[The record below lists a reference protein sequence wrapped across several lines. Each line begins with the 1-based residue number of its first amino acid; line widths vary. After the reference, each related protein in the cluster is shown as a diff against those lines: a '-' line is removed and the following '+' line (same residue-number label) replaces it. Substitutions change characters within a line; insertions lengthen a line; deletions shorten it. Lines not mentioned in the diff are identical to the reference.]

1 MIEIKH
7 LRLVRALAEHGSL
20 SAAAR
25 ALGYSQPAVTQQLQR
40 LEALLETPLI
50 TRTTRGVH
58 LTGAG
63 DVLLKH
69 ATSVLSTMS
78 LAQAEVE
85 AVAGL
90 RSGRV
95 RVAAFPSAA
104 ATLIPPAFAAMT
116 REHPGILFTLLEALP
131 DQALQILR
139 NGDCDIALVYRYTN
153 GPDATE
159 PAPTPADEVT
169 TGLLEENVHVALPAS
184 HPAAIR
190 RTVRLDELRDDH
202 WIAGCPSCRGN
213 LVKLCSHAGFDPNI
227 AFDTDDY
234 VALQGLVA
242 AGLGVA
248 LVPDLMLAAVR
259 PDPGLVLK
267 RISTAPMR
275 TIRAVSSAS
284 LLRVPGVAQT
294 VDALGVV
301 ARDLDLVHV
310 A

>member
-7 LRLVRALAEHGSL
+7 LRLVHALAEHGSL

-40 LEALLETPLI
+40 LEALLETPLT

-63 DVLLKH
+63 EVLLKH
-69 ATSVLSTMS
+69 ATSVLSAMS

-104 ATLIPPAFAAMT
+104 ATLIPPAFAAVT
-116 REHPGILFTLLEALP
+116 REHPGVLFTLLEALP
-131 DQALQILR
+131 EPALQTLR
-139 NGDCDIALVYRYTN
+139 NGDCDVALVYRYSN
-153 GPDATE
+153 GPSAAE
-159 PAPTPADEVT
+159 PRLPQADEVV
-169 TGLLEENVHVALPAS
+169 TGVLEENVYVALPAS
-184 HPAAIR
+184 HPAAAR
-190 RTVRLDELRDDH
+190 RTVRLDELQHDH

-213 LVKLCSHAGFDPNI
+213 LLDLCTAAGFDPNI
-227 AFDTDDY
+227 AFETDDY

-259 PDPGLVLK
+259 PGPGLVLK
-267 RISTAPMR
+267 RVSTAPIR
-275 TIRAVSSAS
+275 TIEAVSSAS

-294 VDALGVV
+294 VQALAAA
-301 ARDLDLVHV
+301 ARGLDLVQV